1 MKLCINCKHCIASDI
16 STENPEY
23 SKCTY
28 ERPISLVTGLS
39 KPVKDLPYCSQERVL
54 NCGPEAKRFEP
65 KAKPA
70 ESWATHGSIWIGEV
84 MANKEGNHV

>member
-28 ERPISLVTGLS
+28 ERPISPVTGLL
-39 KPVKDLPYCSQERVL
+39 KAIKDLPYCSQERVL
-54 NCGPEAKRFEP
+54 SCGPEAKRFE
-65 KAKPA
+65 
-70 ESWATHGSIWIGEV
+70 E
-84 MANKEGNHV
+84 KEASNV